1 MYEED
6 LVFDMLTKRQL
17 VIFILG
23 VVASVVT
30 YFNSASSEYAL
41 AAPLIWVVITL
52 ALVFRFRPHP
62 VADPEEY
69 LKQHPEKRQRF
80 IEKLKR
86 KEKEL
91 LARNARLKNPEP
103 IAERAVENIRALILR
118 LEGFDSTAPKQ

>member
-17 VIFILG
+17 VILVLG

-30 YFNSASSEYAL
+30 YLNSASSEYAL

-52 ALVFRFRPHP
+52 GLVFRFRPRP

-69 LKQHPEKRQRF
+69 LKQHPEKRVRY

-86 KEKEL
+86 KENEL
-91 LARNARLKNPEP
+91 LVRKAKLKNPDP
-103 IAERAVENIRALILR
+103 LADCAIENIRALILR